1 MRRRVGVGV
10 GVGGVRIIFPEIE
23 YRIALTF
30 SPASEGGGGGGGGGL
45 YCDNAEY

>member
-1 MRRRVGVGV
+1 MRRRVGV

-30 SPASEGGGGGGGGGL
+30 SPASEGGGGGGGGGGGL